1 MKVLLVS
8 FYHPELV
15 RGGEQQICYELFEGL
30 KGREGVDVTLL
41 ASVDPS
47 IGYLYKSGA
56 RITGFDGKPNEF
68 MFLCRDYDYLWDKV
82 SNVLLIEAYVEFLQ
96 LINPD
101 VVHFHHFLTYG
112 IDLLTL
118 TRRTLPNAKII
129 FTAHEFLTICA
140 ANGHMVRWTDQSLCN
155 RASPVRCH
163 QCRPEQPPEH
173 YFMREM
179 WMKAHLDAVDV
190 FTTPSKFM
198 IEHFV
203 NWGLDAKKFVHV
215 TNGRKIKQAGNV
227 VPEARTIRNR
237 FGFFGQLVDVK
248 GVQVILEAVTLLR
261 ADGFTDFVVEIN
273 GDNIKFAT
281 PARRVEIEAFL
292 EKEAEMKLQDR
303 NVIFNGSYHPDRLPQ
318 LMGRID
324 WCIVPSVWWE
334 IFCLVISEAWAFRRP
349 VIASNVGGPAERIT
363 HEVDGLLFDVGD
375 ARALARTMRRAFT
388 EDGLWDRLVA
398 GITPP
403 ASRNV
408 MVDKFLAVYGD
419 ALAKPA
425 SLTEAAE

>member
-1 MKVLLVS
+1 VKVLLIS

-30 KGREGVDVTLL
+30 KAREGVEATLL

-68 MFLCRDYDYLWDKV
+68 MFLCRDYDYLWEKV

-96 LINPD
+96 LVNPD
-101 VVHFHHFLTYG
+101 IVHFHHFLTYG

-140 ANGHMVRWTDQSLCN
+140 ANGHMVRWTDQSLCT

-203 NWGLDAKKFVHV
+203 NWGLDARKFYHV

-227 VPEARTIRNR
+227 VPEARTVRNR

-281 PARRVEIEAFL
+281 PARRAEIEAFL

-408 MVDKFLAVYGD
+408 MVDKFMEVYGA

-425 SLTEAAE
+425 SLTAAAE

>member
-1 MKVLLVS
+1 VKVLLVS

-30 KGREGVDVTLL
+30 KVREGVEVTLL

-82 SNVLLIEAYVEFLQ
+82 SNVLLIESFIEFLQ
-96 LINPD
+96 LVNPD
-101 VVHFHHFLTYG
+101 IVHFHHFLTYG

-118 TRRTLPNAKII
+118 TRRTLPAAKII

-140 ANGHMVRWTDQSLCN
+140 ANGHMVRWTDQSLCT

-179 WMKAHLDAVDV
+179 WMKAHLDAVDM

-227 VPEARTIRNR
+227 VPEARTVRNR

-281 PARRVEIEAFL
+281 PARRAEIEAFL

-403 ASRNV
+403 ASRSV
-408 MVDKFLAVYGD
+408 MVDKFLEVYGA
-419 ALAKPA
+419 ALVEPA
-425 SLTEAAE
+425 SLTAAAE

>member
-1 MKVLLVS
+1 MKVLLIS

-30 KGREGVDVTLL
+30 KAREGVEATLL

-68 MFLCRDYDYLWDKV
+68 MFLCRDYDYLWEKV

-96 LINPD
+96 LVNPD
-101 VVHFHHFLTYG
+101 IVHFHHFLTYG

-140 ANGHMVRWTDQSLCN
+140 ANGHMVRWTDQSLCT

-203 NWGLDAKKFVHV
+203 NWGLDARKFYHV

-227 VPEARTIRNR
+227 VPEARTVRNR

-281 PARRVEIEAFL
+281 PARRAEIEAFL

-408 MVDKFLAVYGD
+408 MVDKFMEVYGA

-425 SLTEAAE
+425 SLTAAAE